1 MNILGAS
8 WGALA
13 LLTVACDAGGPAVS
27 AAEPAGTAAT
37 LSSPLAMEQAAA
49 ELAGELR
56 RQGLQLS
63 EWERSLRSTA
73 LRVEADRVPDLLE
86 LCTLEGKLELR
97 LGAIELLR
105 RLGESSAENL
115 PALPRPAL
123 AWLGSQVQRS
133 DLGDV
138 VEAAA
143 CRSLVAFGSS
153 DDRRM
158 LIERLQSSPRPAGRI
173 AAAWGLESARDQ
185 VSIVRLAE
193 ALVLAND
200 SLGAELA
207 ASALEA
213 IVLTLEPSQLE
224 DEVFVLL
231 QRIFLPIP
239 EHPDLSAQVRA
250 RSARILARLG
260 GGGTRATLLRLVLQ
274 AEREADLARVAA
286 HALARMD
293 SGYHMTALADLMLD
307 DSRSDDARDIAAE
320 VLIISDASPAVG
332 ASILA
337 IAAERTRRVAETGQS
352 SEDRSRAVLALAHV
366 GSLESLSTIAHRAWS
381 DEEPDVR
388 AAAIVALGM
397 VDTEGAYGYLLESAS
412 SDDPSLEVREL
423 ARQALK

>member
-1 MNILGAS
+1 MNTFEAS

-13 LLTVACDAGGPAVS
+13 LLAVACDAGGPAVS
-27 AAEPAGTAAT
+27 AAEPAGATAA
-37 LSSPLAMEQAAA
+37 LSRPLAIEQAAA

-56 RQGLQLS
+56 RQDLQLS
-63 EWERSLRSTA
+63 EWERSLRSVARRIET
-73 LRVEADRVPDLLE
+73 DRIPDLLE
-86 LCTLEGKLELR
+86 LCTLGGELELR

-105 RLGESSAENL
+105 RHGESSAEDL

-138 VEAAA
+138 LEAAA

-153 DDRRM
+153 DDRHM
-158 LIERLQSSPRPAGRI
+158 LIERLQSSPRPARRI
-173 AAAWGLESARDQ
+173 AAAWGLESARDG

-200 SLGAELA
+200 NLGAELA

-213 IVLTLEPSQLE
+213 IVLALEPSQLE
-224 DEVFVLL
+224 GEVFVLL

-250 RSARILARLG
+250 RSVRILAQLG

-274 AEREADLARVAA
+274 AEHEADLARVAA
-286 HALARMD
+286 HALTRMD

-307 DSRSDDARDIAAE
+307 DARSAAARDIAAE

-337 IAAERTRRVAETGQS
+337 IAAERTRRVAESGQS
-352 SEDRSRAVLALAHV
+352 SEARSRAVLALAHV
-366 GSLESLSTIAHRAWS
+366 SSLESLSTIAHRAWS
-381 DEEPDVR
+381 DEEPAVR

-397 VDTEGAYGYLLESAS
+397 ADTEGAYGYLLESAS